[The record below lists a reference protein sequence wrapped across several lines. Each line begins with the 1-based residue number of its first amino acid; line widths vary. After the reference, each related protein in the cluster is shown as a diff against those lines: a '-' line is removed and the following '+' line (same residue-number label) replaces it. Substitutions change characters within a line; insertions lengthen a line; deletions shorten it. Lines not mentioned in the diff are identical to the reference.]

1 MTHCPVAQLPAPWE
15 PLVIGEVRPG
25 GLGSATRRNFRV
37 TVIAVLVGHAD
48 KFDPVSV
55 KV

>member
-1 MTHCPVAQLPAPWE
+1 MHCPVAQLPAPSE
-15 PLVIGEVRPG
+15 SLVIGEERPG
-25 GLGSATRRNFRV
+25 GLGPATRRNFRV
-37 TVIAVLVGHAD
+37 TIMAVLVGHAD